1 MHARDRRCERAFDF
15 PKLGPSTP
23 SRALAADV
31 AQPRNST
38 SKKSAAEM
46 TEHLRCRPSG
56 FQEGAMRRQ
65 FTIIGMFITAALAC
79 PGLSQATPITL
90 DAGSFTATYHPQA
103 FSGGWSVGSSF
114 ASVDGWD
121 LQSSQFQVST
131 GSNRLR
137 IDFVELPPHAPDPSL
152 DNRTGAVTQLSVSS
166 AGHYDGK
173 AQLKLPVTLRADAED
188 ETAYRISL
196 GMSVSGSAYTPFVL
210 PGVFTT
216 PILSQVSGSLSTGY
230 GNAETSTTPL
240 LVTVPATEMVF
251 SQYVAPGDAVTAI
264 SGVFAARGGYVKGVT
279 ACARKAIRGSKEIMR
294 HVRKAMPKPINT
306 NAIHLYMPHRLA
318 DFQ

>member
-1 MHARDRRCERAFDF
+1 
-15 PKLGPSTP
+15 
-23 SRALAADV
+23 
-31 AQPRNST
+31 
-38 SKKSAAEM
+38 
-46 TEHLRCRPSG
+46 
-56 FQEGAMRRQ
+56 
-65 FTIIGMFITAALAC
+65 
-79 PGLSQATPITL
+79 
-90 DAGSFTATYHPQA
+90 
-103 FSGGWSVGSSF
+103 
-114 ASVDGWD
+114 
-121 LQSSQFQVST
+121 
-131 GSNRLR
+131 
-137 IDFVELPPHAPDPSL
+137 LPPHAPDPRL

-173 AQLKLPVTLRADAED
+173 AQLNLPLTLQADAGG

-240 LVTVPATEMVF
+240 LVTVPASGISPATEMVF

-279 ACARKAIRGSKEIMR
+279 APSVTATIEYVEIE
-294 HVRKAMPKPINT
+294 AMSI
-306 NAIHLYMPHRLA
+306 A
-318 DFQ
+318 DFNSVSAVPDLDTGKSMGLGLLATSLMCWFRRPRRDTTALPGDL